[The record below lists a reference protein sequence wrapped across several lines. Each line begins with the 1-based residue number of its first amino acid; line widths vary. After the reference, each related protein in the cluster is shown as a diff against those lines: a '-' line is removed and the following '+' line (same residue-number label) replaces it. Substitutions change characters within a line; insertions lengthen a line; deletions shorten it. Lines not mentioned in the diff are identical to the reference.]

1 MNPRDLPR
9 WRTQVVR
16 HLGDST
22 MPIRAQTGDA
32 MQPGL
37 DALADHLRHAAL
49 YYASADMT
57 ALAVHAGG
65 ALDAASWTTAD
76 QPSASGLIVFEGGV
90 GHVDSQGVR
99 VPVDGLTWGPHDGHL
114 LIWGLVARRRLA
126 DEMARRGG
134 SPSRAGGDRPDHL
147 TVSEALESGPSVSL
161 EEERIPPLIPL
172 RAESLPIEA
181 EPTPLPAGGA
191 LATPLRALAAAWLLM
206 EQPQLV
212 DRAVDRG
219 RGPARKAAARAG
231 LSAPD
236 VTLVDL
242 RRQYTPQ
249 DAEPGGEPTG
259 RLYRHRWVVS
269 GHWRN
274 QAHGP
279 GRELRRRQWIP
290 AHMKGPDGAPLLA
303 TERVNVWRR

>member
-1 MNPRDLPR
+1 
-9 WRTQVVR
+9 
-16 HLGDST
+16 
-22 MPIRAQTGDA
+22 
-32 MQPGL
+32 
-37 DALADHLRHAAL
+37 
-49 YYASADMT
+49 
-57 ALAVHAGG
+57 
-65 ALDAASWTTAD
+65 
-76 QPSASGLIVFEGGV
+76 
-90 GHVDSQGVR
+90 
-99 VPVDGLTWGPHDGHL
+99 
-114 LIWGLVARRRLA
+114 
-126 DEMARRGG
+126 MARRGG
-134 SPSRAGGDRPDHL
+134 SPSRAGGDRPDRL

-172 RAESLPIEA
+172 RAESLPIGA
-181 EPTPLPAGGA
+181 EPSPFPAGGA

-219 RGPARKAAARAG
+219 RGPARKAAARTG
-231 LSAPD
+231 LPAPD